1 MKRTTLFSVAAGSAF
16 ATLAYAAQ
24 TPPVKNTE
32 PGVLHVSA
40 SAVVLE
46 QGPVV
51 MAIERYYNGRAT
63 LTPPGIPALFGEGGA
78 PVVADV
84 ATHAETQALRHSI
97 RHPDIRIIMT
107 VTEGRY
113 RMVGRK
119 SHGIAT
125 LADLKGKKIGVAVD
139 TSAAYF
145 LGRMLQSAGLDES
158 QVQVVNVPIPEMAE
172 ALAKGTIDALAIW
185 EPEISRA
192 QSAVGADAVVFPGDA
207 VYRSMFNLNTTEGE
221 LSDPAARARIVRFV
235 RAVLDASAEA
245 KLHPAEAQAA
255 VVRQTRHT
263 AEDVAA
269 AWQTYTFP
277 AALHPGLLDALVTEE
292 VWVAKMENRR
302 ARGRAEQAKLI
313 DDGVLREARALPPAL
328 PTPK

>member
-1 MKRTTLFSVAAGSAF
+1 MMRMILCGVLGALAFGAAAF
-16 ATLAYAAQ
+16 ATDDD
-24 TPPVKNTE
+24 
-32 PGVLHVSA
+32 VLHVSA

-46 QGPVV
+46 QGPIVL
-51 MAIERYYNGRAT
+51 AIDHHYKGKAT

-78 PVVADV
+78 PMVADV
-84 ATHAETQALRHSI
+84 ATHAATQALRHSI

-107 VTEGRY
+107 VTEAKY

-172 ALAKGTIDALAIW
+172 TLAKGTIDALAIW

-192 QSAVGADAVVFPGDA
+192 QAAIGADAVVFPGDG
-207 VYRSMFNLNTTEGE
+207 VYRSLFNLNTKAGE
-221 LSDPAARARIVRFV
+221 LSNPASRARIVRFV

-245 KLHPAEAQAA
+245 KQNPAAAQAA
-255 VVRQTRHT
+255 VVRQTRHK

-269 AWQTYTFP
+269 AWPTYDFP
-277 AALHPGLLDALVTEE
+277 AAMNPNMLDVLVTEE
-292 VWVAKMENRR
+292 QWVAKMEKRPP
-302 ARGRAEQAKLI
+302 RGREELARLI
-313 DDGVLREARALPPAL
+313 DDSVLREARALPPAL
-328 PTPK
+328 PAQK